1 MKSKN
6 VSKSQE
12 NTVSV
17 QIGKQ
22 SLTTSQKSH
31 IQRLLNQRKTVRV
44 VLLKAAHKDKE
55 AIGKELSSLGK
66 VRRVGFVYT
75 ITP

>member
-1 MKSKN
+1 MKYKKG
-6 VSKSQE
+6 SKSQE

-22 SLTTSQKSH
+22 SLTASQKSH
-31 IQRLLNQRKTVRV
+31 IQRLLKQKKTVRV

-55 AIGKELSSLGK
+55 SIGRELDSLGK
-66 VRRVGFVYT
+66 NKRVGFVYT